1 MPKIGEM
8 HFQWINMYFTFER
21 IEKTTFIRPNSLKMR
36 TAVILLCLVFC
47 FSSCQD
53 QEKKDEKENTYQTEE
68 SKDDIGTSA
77 QDQPIDQN
85 TNNSKEDSSKPES
98 TEEKTNTSLSG
109 VYIKNDHMEDSDCSC
124 YCIDV
129 KVNGTSELCLTEDKL
144 YIKGRFEK
152 SGDNINIYYSG
163 KSSGNADR
171 ELPWDKFETGTPI
184 AVLSTNENGNLKL
197 DWKGFSIDGEI
208 AIDYALF
215 GKKTLEGTY
224 KKK

>member
-98 TEEKTNTSLSG
+98 IEKTSPSFSG
-109 VYIKNDHMEDSDCSC
+109 VYIKDDHMEDSDCSC

-129 KVNGTSELCLTEDKL
+129 KTNGTSELCLTEDKL
-144 YIKGRFEK
+144 YIIGRFEK